1 MRLSGK
7 TLAEI
12 VGGLVFV
19 VLLLGGGAAAWFWNA
34 FNAGGPLR
42 EETVLLIPKGSGVGA
57 IAELLAKEGVIES
70 PLVFKL
76 GVKFFSDN
84 QPLHAGE
91 FRFPTAASPRGAMQ
105 VLIEGKSVL
114 HRITLAEGWSVREI
128 FEVLEASPLLDG
140 PLPPPPAEGTLLP
153 ETYFFVRG
161 DARGAIVERMK
172 ANMAETLARLW
183 PKRDKE
189 ITLETPEEAVI
200 LASIVEK
207 ETGQKDERARVAA
220 VFHNRLK
227 KGMALQS
234 DPTVIYA
241 VTLGKAPLGRDLT
254 YSDLK
259 LESPYNTYVVTGL
272 PPSPIANPGEAALK
286 AVLNPMKTKE
296 LYFVADGTGGH
307 AFAET
312 LDGHNKNV
320 AKWRKIQKQNKQ
332 AN

>member
-12 VGGLVFV
+12 VGGVLFLILLV
-19 VLLLGGGAAAWFWNA
+19 GGGATAWFWNS
-34 FNAGGPLR
+34 FNGNGPLR
-42 EETVLLIPKGSGVGA
+42 DEKVLVIPKGSGVGA
-57 IAELLAKEGVIES
+57 IADLLVKEGVIDN
-70 PLVFKL
+70 PLVFKI

-114 HRITLAEGWSVREI
+114 HRITFAEGWTVKEI
-128 FEVLEASPLLDG
+128 FDVLEQSPLLDG
-140 PLPPPPAEGTLLP
+140 PLPPMPAEGSLLP

-161 DARGAIVERMK
+161 DSRGAIVERMK
-172 ANMAETLARLW
+172 TNMAETLADLW
-183 PKRDKE
+183 ANRDAAVG
-189 ITLETPEEAVI
+189 LESPQDAVI

-207 ETGQKDERARVAA
+207 ETGLKDERARVAA

-227 KGMALQS
+227 MGMSLQS

-254 YSDLK
+254 YADLK
-259 LESPYNTYVVTGL
+259 LDSPYNTYVIAGL
-272 PPSPIANPGEAALK
+272 PPAPIANPGAAALK
-286 AVLNPMKTKE
+286 AVLHPAKTKD

-312 LDGHNKNV
+312 LEGHNKNV

>member
-1 MRLSGK
+1 MSLRGK
-7 TLAEI
+7 TLIEVVAGFLFVI
-12 VGGLVFV
+12 VLV
-19 VLLLGGGAAAWFWNA
+19 GGGAGAWFWNA

-42 EETVLLIPKGSGVGA
+42 DETVLVIPKGSGVGA
-57 IAELLAKEGVIES
+57 IADLLAKEGVIES

-76 GVKFFSDN
+76 GVKFFSKD

-114 HRITLAEGWSVREI
+114 HRVTLAEGWTVREM
-128 FEVLEASPLLDG
+128 FDALQASPLLDG

-161 DARGAIVERMK
+161 DSRGALVERMK
-172 ANMAETLARLW
+172 SNMTETLARLW
-183 PKRDKE
+183 AKRDPKVD
-189 ITLETPEEAVI
+189 LDSPYEAVI

-207 ETGQKDERARVAA
+207 ETGLKDERARVAA

-254 YSDLK
+254 YADLK
-259 LESPYNTYVVTGL
+259 LDSPYNTYVVAGL
-272 PPSPIANPGEAALK
+272 PPSPIANPGEAALT
-286 AVLNPMKTKE
+286 AVLHPKSTKE

-312 LDGHNKNV
+312 MDGHLKNV
-320 AKWRKIQKQNKQ
+320 AKWRKLQKQNKQ

>member
-1 MRLSGK
+1 LSGK
-7 TLAEI
+7 TLAEV
-12 VGGLVFV
+12 VGGLLFL
-19 VLLLGGGAAAWFWNA
+19 VLLVGGGGVAWFWNA
-34 FNAGGPLR
+34 FNANGPLTD
-42 EETVLLIPKGSGVGA
+42 ETVLVIPKGSGVNA
-57 IAELLAKEGVIES
+57 IADLLAKEGVIPS
-70 PLVFKL
+70 ALVFKI
-76 GVKFFSDN
+76 GVKFFADN

-114 HRITLAEGWSVREI
+114 HRITFAEGWTVKEI
-128 FEVLEASPLLDG
+128 FDVLEQSPLLDG
-140 PLPPPPAEGTLLP
+140 PLPPMPAEGTLLP

-161 DARGAIVERMK
+161 DSRGALVDRMK
-172 ANMAETLARLW
+172 TNMTETLAALW
-183 PKRDKE
+183 AKRDE
-189 ITLETPEEAVI
+189 GIAVETPSDAVI

-227 KGMALQS
+227 KGMSLQS

-254 YSDLK
+254 YADLK
-259 LESPYNTYVVTGL
+259 LDSPYNTYVVAGL
-272 PPSPIANPGEAALK
+272 PPAPIANPGIAALT
-286 AVLNPMKTKE
+286 AVLHPKKTKE

-312 LDGHNKNV
+312 MDGHVKNV

>member
-1 MRLSGK
+1 MKLSGK
-7 TLAEI
+7 TVAE
-12 VGGLVFV
+12 V
-19 VLLLGGGAAAWFWNA
+19 VAGFLFILLLIGGGGAAWFWNA
-34 FNAGGPLR
+34 FNASGPLR
-42 EETVLLIPKGSGVGA
+42 DETVLLIPKGSGIGA
-57 IAELLAKEGVIES
+57 IADILAREGVIDN

-76 GVKFFSDN
+76 GVKLFAKD

-114 HRITLAEGWSVREI
+114 HRITMAEGWTVREM
-128 FEVLEASPLLDG
+128 FEVLAASPLLEG
-140 PLPPPPAEGTLLP
+140 PLPPPPADGTLLP

-161 DARGAIVERMK
+161 DSRGAMVERMK
-172 ANMAETLARLW
+172 GNMTETLAWLW
-183 PKRDKE
+183 AKRDPEVK
-189 ITLETPEEAVI
+189 LESPQEAVI

-207 ETGQKDERARVAA
+207 ETGRKDERARVAA

-254 YSDLK
+254 YADLK
-259 LESPYNTYVVTGL
+259 LDSPYNTYVIAGL
-272 PPSPIANPGEAALK
+272 PPSPIANPGAAALK
-286 AVLNPMKTKE
+286 AVLHPLKTKE

>member
-1 MRLSGK
+1 VTLSGK

-12 VGGLVFV
+12 VGGLLFL
-19 VLLLGGGAAAWFWNA
+19 VLLVGGGSVAWFWNA
-34 FNAGGPLR
+34 FNANGPLQD
-42 EETVLLIPKGSGVGA
+42 ETVLVIPKGSGVNA
-57 IAELLAKEGVIES
+57 IADLLAKEGVIES
-70 PLVFKL
+70 ALVFKI

-114 HRITLAEGWSVREI
+114 HRITFAEGWTVKEI
-128 FEVLEASPLLDG
+128 FDVLGQSPLLDG
-140 PLPPPPAEGTLLP
+140 PLPPMPAEGTLLP

-161 DARGAIVERMK
+161 DSRGAIVDRMK
-172 ANMAETLARLW
+172 TNMTDTLNALW
-183 PKRDKE
+183 AKRDE
-189 ITLETPEEAVI
+189 GIAVETPAEAVI

-227 KGMALQS
+227 KGMSLQS

-254 YSDLK
+254 YADLK
-259 LESPYNTYVVTGL
+259 IDSPYNTYVVAGL
-272 PPSPIANPGEAALK
+272 PPAPIANPGVAALT
-286 AVLNPMKTKE
+286 AVLHPKKTKE

-312 LDGHNKNV
+312 MDGHVKNV

>member
-1 MRLSGK
+1 MKLSGK

-12 VGGLVFV
+12 VGGILFL
-19 VLLLGGGAAAWFWNA
+19 VLLVGGGAAAWFWNA

-128 FEVLEASPLLDG
+128 FEVLAASPLLEG

-153 ETYFFVRG
+153 ETYYFVRG

-183 PKRDKE
+183 PARDQG

-259 LESPYNTYVVTGL
+259 LESPYNTYVVSGL

>member
-12 VGGLVFV
+12 IGGFLFII
-19 VLLLGGGAAAWFWNA
+19 LLIGGGGAAWFWNA
-34 FNAGGPLR
+34 FNTGGPLR
-42 EETVLLIPKGSGVGA
+42 DETVLVIPKGSGVNA
-57 IAELLAKEGVIES
+57 IADILAGAGVIDN

-76 GVKFFSDN
+76 GVKFFAKD

-114 HRITLAEGWSVREI
+114 HRITLAEGWTVREI
-128 FEVLEASPLLDG
+128 FDVLAASPLLEG
-140 PLPPPPAEGTLLP
+140 PLPPPPAEGSLLP

-161 DARGAIVERMK
+161 DSRGALVERMK
-172 ANMAETLARLW
+172 GNMADTLAQLW
-183 PKRDKE
+183 AKRDPKVS
-189 ITLETPEEAVI
+189 LATPAEAVI

-207 ETGQKDERARVAA
+207 ETGLKDERARVAA

-227 KGMALQS
+227 KGMSLQS

-254 YSDLK
+254 YADLK
-259 LESPYNTYVVTGL
+259 LDSPYNTYVIAGL
-272 PPSPIANPGEAALK
+272 PPSPIANPGTAALT
-286 AVLNPMKTKE
+286 AVLHPKSTKE

-312 LDGHNKNV
+312 MDGHIKNV
-320 AKWRKIQKQNKQ
+320 AKWRKLQKQNKQ

>member
-1 MRLSGK
+1 MKLSGK

-12 VGGLVFV
+12 VGGLLFLI
-19 VLLLGGGAAAWFWNA
+19 LLVGGGGAAWFWNA
-34 FNAGGPLR
+34 FNANGPLKD
-42 EETVLLIPKGSGVGA
+42 ETVLVIPKGSGVGA
-57 IAELLAKEGVIES
+57 IADLLAKEGVIDS
-70 PLVFKL
+70 ALVFKI
-76 GVKFFSDN
+76 GVKFFSKE

-114 HRITLAEGWSVREI
+114 HRITLAEGWTVKEI
-128 FEVLEASPLLDG
+128 FDALGQSPLLDG
-140 PLPPPPAEGTLLP
+140 PLPPMPAEGTLLP

-161 DARGAIVERMK
+161 DSRGALIERMK
-172 ANMAETLARLW
+172 TNMAETLAALW
-183 PKRDKE
+183 AKRDTD
-189 ITLETPEEAVI
+189 IAVETPGQAVT

-207 ETGQKDERARVAA
+207 ETGQRDERARVAA

-227 KGMALQS
+227 KGMSLQS

-254 YSDLK
+254 YADLK
-259 LESPYNTYVVTGL
+259 LDSPYNTYVVAGL
-272 PPSPIANPGEAALK
+272 PPSPIANPGIAALT
-286 AVLNPMKTKE
+286 AVLHPKKTKE

-312 LDGHNKNV
+312 MDGHVKNV

>member
-12 VGGLVFV
+12 VGGLLFII
-19 VLLLGGGAAAWFWNA
+19 LLIGGGGAAWFWNA
-34 FNAGGPLR
+34 FNGNGPLR
-42 EETVLLIPKGSGVGA
+42 DEKVLVIPKGSGVNT
-57 IAELLAKEGVIES
+57 IADLLAAEGIIDN
-70 PLVFKL
+70 PLVFKI
-76 GVKFFSDN
+76 GVKFFAKD

-91 FRFPTAASPRGAMQ
+91 FRFPAAASPRGAMQ

-114 HRITLAEGWSVREI
+114 HRITLAEGWTVKEI
-128 FEVLEASPLLDG
+128 FDVLEASPLLDG
-140 PLPPPPAEGTLLP
+140 PLPPPPPEGSLLP

-161 DARGAIVERMK
+161 DGRGALVERMK
-172 ANMAETLARLW
+172 INMAETLARLW
-183 PKRDKE
+183 GSRDPAVK
-189 ITLETPEEAVI
+189 LATPQEALI

-227 KGMALQS
+227 KGMSLQS

-259 LESPYNTYVVTGL
+259 LDSPYNTYVIAGL
-272 PPSPIANPGEAALK
+272 PPAPIANPGEAALK
-286 AVLNPMKTKE
+286 AVLHPAKTKE

-312 LDGHNKNV
+312 LDAHNKNV
-320 AKWRKIQKQNKQ
+320 AKWRKLQKQTKQ

>member
-1 MRLSGK
+1 MSRGGK

-12 VGGLVFV
+12 VGGLLFL
-19 VLLLGGGAAAWFWNA
+19 VLIVGGGGAAWFWNA

-42 EETVLLIPKGSGVGA
+42 DETVLVIPKGSGVGA
-57 IAELLAKEGVIES
+57 IADLLAREGVIES

-76 GVKFFSDN
+76 GVKFFSDD

-114 HRITLAEGWSVREI
+114 HRITLAEGWTVREI
-128 FEVLEASPLLDG
+128 FDALAASPVLDG

-161 DARGAIVERMK
+161 DARGALVERMK
-172 ANMAETLARLW
+172 ANMTETLAQLW
-183 PKRDKE
+183 AKRDKA
-189 ITLETPEEAVI
+189 IMLETPQEAVI

-207 ETGQKDERARVAA
+207 ETGLRDERARVAA

-234 DPTVIYA
+234 DPTVIFA

-259 LESPYNTYVVTGL
+259 RDSPYNTYVVTGL
-272 PPSPIANPGEAALK
+272 PPSPIANPGSAALK
-286 AVLNPMKTKE
+286 AVLNPAKTKE

>member
-12 VGGLVFV
+12 IGGFLFIILLV
-19 VLLLGGGAAAWFWNA
+19 GGGAFAWFWNG
-34 FNAGGPLR
+34 FNGNGPLKD
-42 EETVLLIPKGSGVGA
+42 EKVLVIPKGSGVNT
-57 IAELLAKEGVIES
+57 IADLLAKEGVIQN
-70 PLVFKL
+70 PLVFKI
-76 GVKFFSDN
+76 GVKFFSKD

-114 HRITLAEGWSVREI
+114 HRITLAEGWTVKEI
-128 FEVLEASPLLDG
+128 YDALGASPLLEG
-140 PLPPPPAEGTLLP
+140 PLPPPPAEGSLLP

-161 DARGAIVERMK
+161 DSRGELVARMK
-172 ANMAETLARLW
+172 TNMSETVAKLW
-183 PKRDKE
+183 AKRDQK
-189 ITLETPEEAVI
+189 ITLTSPEEAVV

-207 ETGQKDERARVAA
+207 ETGLNDERARVAA

-227 KGMALQS
+227 KGMSLQS
-234 DPTVIYA
+234 DPTVIFA

-254 YSDLK
+254 YADLK
-259 LESPYNTYVVTGL
+259 LDSPFNTYVITGL
-272 PPSPIANPGEAALK
+272 PPSPIANPGIAALT
-286 AVLNPMKTKE
+286 AVLHPKDTKD

-312 LDGHNKNV
+312 MDGHLKNV
-320 AKWRKIQKQNKQ
+320 AKWRKLQKQNKQ

>member
-1 MRLSGK
+1 MSLRGK
-7 TLAEI
+7 TLIEI
-12 VGGLVFV
+12 VAGFLFILVLV
-19 VLLLGGGAAAWFWNA
+19 GGGGAAWFWNA

-42 EETVLLIPKGSGVGA
+42 DETVLVIPKGSGVGA
-57 IAELLAKEGVIES
+57 IADLLVREGVIES

-76 GVKFFSDN
+76 GVKLFAKD

-114 HRITLAEGWSVREI
+114 HRITLAEGWTVREM
-128 FEVLEASPLLDG
+128 FDALQASPLLDG

-161 DARGAIVERMK
+161 DSRGALVERMK
-172 ANMAETLARLW
+172 SDMSETLARLW
-183 PKRDKE
+183 PKRDPKVD
-189 ITLETPEEAVI
+189 LDSPYEAVI

-207 ETGQKDERARVAA
+207 ETGLKDERARVAA

-254 YSDLK
+254 YADLK
-259 LESPYNTYVVTGL
+259 LDSPYNTYVIAGL
-272 PPSPIANPGEAALK
+272 PPSPIANPGEAALM
-286 AVLNPMKTKE
+286 AVLHPRTSKE

-312 LDGHNKNV
+312 MDGHLKNV
-320 AKWRKIQKQNKQ
+320 AKWRKLQKQNKQ